1 MKGSL
6 GAFIRLACYFF
17 AWLGILFIPFPF
29 NLFPEHEEMVS
40 LVFGE
45 LISLFKST
53 LFNDYNY
60 KEITS
65 DSSSLYTLAFI
76 LFIISLLLSSA
87 VLLFRSIHLQRGIAK
102 IGNAIIAYYLSFQ
115 LLNYGFGK
123 IFKSQFY
130 QPEPNILYTPI
141 GFLDKDILFW
151 TTIGSSYSFNIFLGL
166 TQVLTGSL
174 LLFKK
179 TRLIGYLLSIL
190 TFLNILAINLCFDIS
205 LKLFSSFLLYLS
217 VLGASSY
224 YSPIST
230 SLSMIRL
237 PSDKDFSS
245 NIKNHFL
252 YSFLKVF
259 LILIILFEVLYPTIQ
274 TGNLNDDKAERP
286 HLHGAYQNLS
296 VNGDSAFTWLD
307 KTKRVFIHRMNYIIF
322 QDDIDEMIDYKL
334 KIDKAENLL
343 ILTDYNQYKMVL
355 NYQYSDKDSIL
366 TLVYL
371 NNNKSQKVKFKKLN
385 IDTLPIFKKQFHWTI
400 DEIE

>member
-1 MKGSL
+1 MKGNPR
-6 GAFIRLACYFF
+6 AFLRIASYFF
-17 AWLGILFIPFPF
+17 TWLGILFIPFPF
-29 NLFPEHEEMVS
+29 NLFPEHEEIAS
-40 LVFGE
+40 LVFGG
-45 LISLFKST
+45 LISFFKPL

-76 LFIISLLLSSA
+76 LFILSLLLSSA

-166 TQVLTGSL
+166 TQAITGSL
-174 LLFKK
+174 LLYKR
-179 TRLIGYLLSIL
+179 TRLIGYALSIL
-190 TFLNILAINLCFDIS
+190 TFTNILVINLCFDIS
-205 LKLFSSFLLYLS
+205 LKFFSSFLLFLS
-217 VLGASSY
+217 LLGASSY
-224 YSPIST
+224 YSIIST
-230 SLSMIRL
+230 SLSKLQL
-237 PSDKDFSS
+237 PSGEDFSS
-245 NIKNHFL
+245 NIKNQFL
-252 YSFLKVF
+252 SFFIKTF

-274 TGNLNDDKAERP
+274 TGNLNDDKENRP
-286 HLHGAYQNLS
+286 YLHGAYLNLS
-296 VNGDSAFTWLD
+296 MDRDSSFTWLD
-307 KTKRVFIHRMNYIIF
+307 KTKRVFIHRMNYMIF
-322 QDDIDEMIDYKL
+322 QDDSDEMIDYKL

-355 NYQYSDKDSIL
+355 NYHYSTKDSIL

-385 IDTLPIFKKQFHWTI
+385 IDTLPIFRKQFHWTI